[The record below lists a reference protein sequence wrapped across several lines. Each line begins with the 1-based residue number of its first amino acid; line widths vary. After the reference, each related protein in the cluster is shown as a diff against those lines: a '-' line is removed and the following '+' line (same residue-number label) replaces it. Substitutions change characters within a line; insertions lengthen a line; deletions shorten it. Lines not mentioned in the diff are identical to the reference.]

1 MRLIDAD
8 ALMQTLGITDMNCEK
23 CAWYSK
29 AYRRCK
35 RGGDFEDACVAI
47 DDAPTIEERKTGEWT
62 REEAC
67 EFCGFQPWYENDIHT
82 LSFCPNCGAA
92 MSGGNHETP

>member
-8 ALMQTLGITDMNCEK
+8 ALLTD
-23 CAWYSK
+23 
-29 AYRRCK
+29 RRK
-35 RGGDFEDACVAI
+35 RMYYHLPNGDTAI
-47 DDAPTIEERKTGEWT
+47 PVIDIEHAPTIEERKTGEWT

-82 LSFCPNCGAA
+82 LSFCPNCGAD
-92 MSGGNHETP
+92 MRGER